1 MKIRLVPR
9 GAKAGLGWVVCYVF
23 HTLLCLLSF
32 HLEIGAFVLR
42 VDCRCLLWAQFAASF
57 FLREHCFCFVLST
70 KKSCAPRCCGCMRQR
85 KGSPYTWAL
94 CGSAT
99 KWDAYIRTRKPV
111 GTKPSSCSTSDS
123 APVQTTSQQSG
134 QWRRSSAGNGAAL
147 MAHLAALGDPLRPGL
162 SMNSLAWPSCSDGT
176 KSGVGLPKKQSG
188 WERQT
193 NWKSSVVFFFSKIN
207 E

>member
-1 MKIRLVPR
+1 MRRVAVGACAKGKGLPIRGLCAGPRRNGMRISERANQLAQNQAVVPR
-9 GAKAGLGWVVCYVF
+9 L
-23 HTLLCLLSF
+23 TL
-32 HLEIGAFVLR
+32 HR
-42 VDCRCLLWAQFAASF
+42 
-57 FLREHCFCFVLST
+57 
-70 KKSCAPRCCGCMRQR
+70 
-85 KGSPYTWAL
+85 
-94 CGSAT
+94 
-99 KWDAYIRTRKPV
+99 
-111 GTKPSSCSTSDS
+111 
-123 APVQTTSQQSG
+123 PVQTTSQQSG

>member
-9 GAKAGLGWVVCYVF
+9 GAKAGLGWVVCYFF

-123 APVQTTSQQSG
+123 APTGSNDIATERAMAPLLSRQ
-134 QWRRSSAGNGAAL
+134 RRGTHGSPCCVGGSSSPGSKHELAG
-147 MAHLAALGDPLRPGL
+147 MAIL
-162 SMNSLAWPSCSDGT
+162 
-176 KSGVGLPKKQSG
+176 
-188 WERQT
+188 
-193 NWKSSVVFFFSKIN
+193 F
-207 E
+207 